1 MITVVLFL
9 VSTLPGWAQPR
20 RWSRMSPSYDFEL
33 TSEQIMRIEE
43 MELELQQE
51 ILPLETDLEIQYLE
65 LKRMFAQNDAQAKID
80 AKLDQID
87 KMEIELDKK
96 YQAHQMNIRSLLTDK
111 QKMLFDQEGGFG
123 WGLGL
128 GLGRGYGVGYGRGYT
143 SGYGRSYGRGYTS
156 GYGRSYGRGYAPG
169 FGRGYGRGYALG
181 YGRGCIRGYVPGYGR
196 GYGRGYLPDY
206 SRGYGLGYGRGY
218 GQGYGNVYGLGYGR
232 AYGWGY
238 GRGLGRGY
246 LCPWR
251 WR

>member
-1 MITVVLFL
+1 MKKSSLIFMITVVLFL

-80 AKLDQID
+80 TKLDQID

-128 GLGRGYGVGYGRGYT
+128 GLGRGYGVG
-143 SGYGRSYGRGYTS
+143 YGRGYTS